1 MIKFKKKHIILLF
14 IFFFLPLAVA
24 VYFSLNYFRKSK
36 KLKKVIVD
44 KPSLTMR
51 LINYYGD
58 TIYKFPV
65 AVGTNYGNKEKVGDL
80 KTPEGKEAV
89 LRLIATADIV
99 SENFKPGTM
108 KKLGLDYETLKK
120 INPRLIYCSVSG
132 YGRTGPEAT
141 RAGYDFAVQA
151 EGGLMAITGARDG
164 TPNKVAVAVVDLATG
179 QNAVIAI
186 LAALLQRQNS
196 GHGQQVAVSLFD
208 TQLTWLANIGAG
220 VLFTGEDAPR
230 YGNEHA
236 SIVPYRDFAASDQ
249 HFVLTVANEKLWH
262 ALCEAVGHPEWI
274 EDSRFENNTQ
284 RVLHRD
290 QVTANLQAIFNTQPV
305 AHWLQVFSKR
315 GIPCAPIN
323 SVKQAL
329 NSPLAQTNGN
339 VIRIDGIPLV
349 ASPLKLADS
358 PVNYHQAPPQLGEH
372 SQAIMQEVGMD
383 YAHYAALGV
392 VK

>member
-1 MIKFKKKHIILLF
+1 MSALNGLKVLDLSRVLAGPWCGQMLADLGADVIKVESFDGDDTRGMGPPYIGEIS
-14 IFFFLPLAVA
+14 A
-24 VYFSLNYFRKSK
+24 YFSCANRNKRSICIDLHKAESRE
-36 KLKKVIVD
+36 VIHTLVKQAD
-44 KPSLTMR
+44 V
-51 LINYYGD
+51 LI
-58 TIYKFPV
+58 
-65 AVGTNYGNKEKVGDL
+65 
-80 KTPEGKEAV
+80 
-89 LRLIATADIV
+89 
-99 SENFKPGTM
+99 ENFRTGTAER
-108 KKLGLDYETLKK
+108 LGVGYETLSA

-274 EDSRFENNTQ
+274 EDPRFENNTQ

-290 QVTANLQAIFNTQPV
+290 QVTANLQAIFNMQPV

-329 NSPLAQTNGN
+329 NSPLAQANGN

>member
-1 MIKFKKKHIILLF
+1 MSALNGVKVLDLSRVLAGPWCGQTLADLGADVIKVESFDGDDTRGMGPPYIGEIS
-14 IFFFLPLAVA
+14 A
-24 VYFSLNYFRKSK
+24 YFSCANRNKRSICIDLHKPESRE
-36 KLKKVIVD
+36 VIHALV
-44 KPSLTMR
+44 KH
-51 LINYYGD
+51 
-58 TIYKFPV
+58 
-65 AVGTNYGNKEKVGDL
+65 
-80 KTPEGKEAV
+80 
-89 LRLIATADIV
+89 ADVVI
-99 SENFKPGTM
+99 ENFRTGTAER
-108 KKLGLDYETLKK
+108 LGVGYDMLSA

-141 RAGYDFAVQA
+141 RAGYDYAVQA

-164 TPNKVAVAVVDLATG
+164 APNKVAVAVVDLATG

-186 LAALLQRQNS
+186 LAALVQRQNS
-196 GHGQQVAVSLFD
+196 GRGQQVAVSLFD

-236 SIVPYRDFAASDQ
+236 SIVPYQDFAARDQ

-274 EDSRFENNTQ
+274 EDPRFETNSQ

-290 QVTANLQAIFNTQPV
+290 LVTANLQAIFSTQPV
-305 AHWLQVFSKR
+305 AHWLQAFSQR

-329 NSPLAQTNGN
+329 NSPLAKANGN

-358 PVNYHQAPPQLGEH
+358 PVHYHQAPPQLGQH
-372 SQAIMQEVGMD
+372 SQAIMQEAGLD
-383 YAHYAALGV
+383 YAHYVALGV

>member
-1 MIKFKKKHIILLF
+1 MSALSGVKVLDLSRVLAGPWCGQTLADLGADVIKVESFDGDDTRGMGPPYIGEIS
-14 IFFFLPLAVA
+14 A
-24 VYFSLNYFRKSK
+24 YFSCANRNKRSICIDLHKPESRE
-36 KLKKVIVD
+36 VIHALVKQAD
-44 KPSLTMR
+44 V
-51 LINYYGD
+51 LI
-58 TIYKFPV
+58 
-65 AVGTNYGNKEKVGDL
+65 
-80 KTPEGKEAV
+80 
-89 LRLIATADIV
+89 
-99 SENFKPGTM
+99 ENFRTGTAER
-108 KKLGLDYETLKK
+108 LGVGYETLSAV
-120 INPRLIYCSVSG
+120 NPRLVYCSVSG
-132 YGRTGPEAT
+132 YGRTGPEAM
-141 RAGYDFAVQA
+141 RAGYDYAVQA

-164 TPNKVAVAVVDLATG
+164 APNKVAVAVVDLATG

-186 LAALLQRQNS
+186 LAALLQRQSS
-196 GHGQQVAVSLFD
+196 GRGQQVAVSLFD

-236 SIVPYRDFAASDQ
+236 SIVPYQDFAASDQ

-274 EDSRFENNTQ
+274 RDPHFENNTQ

-290 QVTANLQAIFNTQPV
+290 RVTANLQAIFSTQPV
-305 AHWLQVFSKR
+305 AHWLQVFGQR

-329 NSPLAQTNGN
+329 NSPLALANGN
-339 VIRIDGIPLV
+339 VIHIDGIPLV

-358 PVNYHQAPPQLGEH
+358 PVRYHQAPPQLGQH
-372 SQAIMQEVGMD
+372 SQAIMQEAGMD

>member
-1 MIKFKKKHIILLF
+1 MSALNGLKVLDLSRVLAGPWCGQMLADLGADVIKVESFDGDDTRGMGPPYIGEIS
-14 IFFFLPLAVA
+14 A
-24 VYFSLNYFRKSK
+24 YFSCANRNKRSICIDLHKAESRE
-36 KLKKVIVD
+36 VIHTLVKQAD
-44 KPSLTMR
+44 V
-51 LINYYGD
+51 LI
-58 TIYKFPV
+58 
-65 AVGTNYGNKEKVGDL
+65 
-80 KTPEGKEAV
+80 
-89 LRLIATADIV
+89 
-99 SENFKPGTM
+99 ENFRTGTAER
-108 KKLGLDYETLKK
+108 LGVGYETLSA

-196 GHGQQVAVSLFD
+196 SHGQQVAVSLFD

-290 QVTANLQAIFNTQPV
+290 QVTANLQAIFNMQPV

-329 NSPLAQTNGN
+329 NSPLAQANGN